1 MMTPHNKINLV
12 EVLTAAAPIV
22 ASVMNKN
29 KVEVID
35 KTNEERKSTPNINIT
50 INNHFHV
57 TSEKDIIDASQ
68 KVQEQIIDSTTRYLI

>member
-1 MMTPHNKINLV
+1 MMAPYNKFNLV

-22 ASVMNKN
+22 ASVMNNK

-35 KTNEERKSTPNINIT
+35 TAKEDRKVIPNINIT

-57 TSEKDIIDASQ
+57 SSQSDIIEASEKI
-68 KVQEQIIDSTTRYLI
+68 QEQIIDGTTRYLL